1 MKSEKWNNILT
12 TVRTHVEL
20 PEGQLLLTEKQ
31 WYKKGY
37 VPISNKAGE
46 VMWTNQHCQR
56 LVRYLFEDEVRIM
69 NYKEKEEFSNK
80 QRIAREKR
88 EEKKLQLIEAM
99 ENEIEI
105 ARLLDNSVRM
115 IKETIKRITLKN
127 YKIKSTD
134 KVIVLDIETTGIS
147 TTDEPLQIS
156 VIDTNG
162 KVLYNS
168 LIKPMFHDEWNAA
181 EAVNQIRNVDIQK
194 APYLIEEAKKVADA
208 ISGADTIIGYNVTF
222 DIGVL
227 HRYGIPLNPM
237 TTIIDVMELFA
248 PIYGDWSDK
257 FCSYKYQK
265 LSTCAAYFGYDWKM
279 MKAHDSLSD
288 CFATLYCYEKIKE
301 MEEKTNE

>member
-1 MKSEKWNNILT
+1 MKSEKWNNITT
-12 TVRTHVEL
+12 TVRTKVEL

-37 VPISNKAGE
+37 VPLSNEMGQT
-46 VMWTNQHCQR
+46 MWTNQHCQR
-56 LVRYLFEDEVRIM
+56 WIRYLFDDEVRIM
-69 NYKEKEEFSNK
+69 TYEEKQKFSEE
-80 QRIAREKR
+80 QRLARAKR
-88 EEKKLQLIEAM
+88 EEKKQRLKKALD
-99 ENEIEI
+99 NDVEIS
-105 ARLLDNSVRM
+105 RLMDNSVCM
-115 IKETIKRITLKN
+115 IRESINKTTLKN
-127 YKIKSTD
+127 YKIQSNGKI
-134 KVIVLDIETTGIS
+134 VVLDIETTGMS
-147 TTDEPLQIS
+147 DTDEPLQIS

-181 EAVNQIRNVDIQK
+181 EAIHKISNGNVQN
-194 APYLIEEAKKVADA
+194 APYLIEEAKKIADA

-222 DIGVL
+222 DIGLL

-265 LSTCAAYFGYDWKM
+265 LTTCAAYYGYDWKM